1 MIPEGRDMQRNGRE
15 LKFIAGFI
23 LFFLIGQAGN
33 YFLRRY
39 AGDMVIHSLNAV
51 PASVIINLLT
61 PDEKTVARD
70 IRICGPNV
78 SMMIKRG
85 CEGSEGMVL
94 VLAAVL
100 AFPAGIRKK
109 LTAVLIGII
118 IVYVANLSRIVALFY
133 SLRYIPDLFQIMHV
147 YAGQVYIIVVSLM
160 YFLVWAT
167 RVMRHEE

>member
-118 IVYVANLSRIVALFY
+118 IVYVANLSRIVHPGSFPDNACLRRA
-133 SLRYIPDLFQIMHV
+133 SLHNRCEFDVFSRVGNQG
-147 YAGQVYIIVVSLM
+147 YA
-160 YFLVWAT
+160 T
-167 RVMRHEE
+167 